1 MESFGARFPR
11 IYTDSSFKGWFVSTL
26 LLGML
31 SVLISPSTNN
41 IDALLAAWFGSLIN
55 GPIADRLGRKLS
67 INLAVVIFVIGS
79 AIQCGA
85 VTIPMLFAGMFQHL
99 QDTSEYLIACRES
112 YRRSGGWSV
121 DHGGA
126 FVHFRGMHPHL
137 TEEGEEKIAND
148 WQVSIAEIRGS
159 LVVIQQRTSVH
170 RYSLRSSAD
179 LTSLY
184 NHWYSGQ
191 LLDQLWHKLHRRVSL
206 RPGCSFQQWLQI

>member
-26 LLGML
+26 
-31 SVLISPSTNN
+31 
-41 IDALLAAWFGSLIN
+41 LLAAWFGSLIN

-126 FVHFRGMHPHL
+126 FVHFRGFDCR
-137 TEEGEEKIAND
+137 N
-148 WQVSIAEIRGS
+148 SR
-159 LVVIQQRTSVH
+159 
-170 RYSLRSSAD
+170 
-179 LTSLY
+179 
-184 NHWYSGQ
+184 
-191 LLDQLWHKLHRRVSL
+191 
-206 RPGCSFQQWLQI
+206 